1 MGGGTDG
8 GDNQIVYLNIKA
20 FVDYG
25 IEQYGESMLPMLFKT
40 LVGAVAVSTPADNM
54 GERVILPP
62 QYIGDAYL
70 KDIDRCA
77 MVTNFRGFIE
87 QTNDVS
93 SADLLPQ
100 MLQIGCFEITKD
112 EFYDL
117 TT

>member
-1 MGGGTDG
+1 MRNALIICKLGGGTDG
-8 GDNQIVYLNIKA
+8 GDNQIIYLNIKA
-20 FVDYG
+20 FIDYT
-25 IEQYGESMLPMLFKT
+25 IEQVGEIMLPVVLST
-40 LVGAVAVSTPADNM
+40 LVGCVAVS
-54 GERVILPP
+54 VPP
-62 QYIGDAYL
+62 STIGGVYL

-87 QTNDVS
+87 ETNDVS